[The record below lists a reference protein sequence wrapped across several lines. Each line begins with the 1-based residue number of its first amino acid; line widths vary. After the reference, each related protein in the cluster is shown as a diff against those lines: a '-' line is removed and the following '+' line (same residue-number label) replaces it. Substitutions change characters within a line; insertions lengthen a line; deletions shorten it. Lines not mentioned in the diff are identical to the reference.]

1 MTTRN
6 LLYHITPIGNWEWNL
21 EQLFKRIGV
30 FNGRKIF
37 AIVEDPK
44 DKKFASRE
52 EVVEKLKTGITGG
65 NYTILPPLKNDI
77 KLRETVS
84 LYNLLETLMM
94 EAKYNSIT
102 FYGHT
107 KGVTHTANETVK
119 LWTEA
124 LYKYNLDPE
133 YVKEVER
140 QLTWFPVC
148 GSMKRYGRLLNFPP
162 NTYDWHYSG
171 TFFWFRNEDLFAR
184 EWKESI
190 TPHRYGT
197 EAYLSFLFTPIEAGV
212 VFGDGVGDLYN
223 KRYTVRLLNGK
234 LKKFQKSVERFEV

>member
-6 LLYHITPIGNWEWNL
+6 IIYHITPIGNWEWNL

-30 FNGRKIF
+30 FNGVKIF
-37 AIVEDPK
+37 AIVEDEK
-44 DKKFASRE
+44 DKRFESFEKIKNYLQGRLGLNCEILKF
-52 EVVEKLKTGITGG
+52 
-65 NYTILPPLKNDI
+65 KNDI

-84 LYNLLETLMM
+84 LYNLLETLMV
-94 EAKYNSIT
+94 ESETNSIT

-184 EWKESI
+184 EWQESI
-190 TPHRYGT
+190 TQHRYGT
-197 EAYLSFLFTPIEAGV
+197 EAYLSFMFTPIEAGV

-234 LKKFQKSVERFEV
+234 LKKFQKSIEKLEV